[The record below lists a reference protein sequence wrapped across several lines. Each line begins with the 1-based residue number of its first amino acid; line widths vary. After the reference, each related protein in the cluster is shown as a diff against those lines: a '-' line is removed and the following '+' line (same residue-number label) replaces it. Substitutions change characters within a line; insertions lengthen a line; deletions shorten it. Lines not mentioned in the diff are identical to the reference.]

1 MTAQPAAQNIP
12 TIEAPPQQTLLS
24 VAARV
29 LENLA
34 AGVGVAVF
42 SIAVAWAVGAPFEG
56 YQWPAV
62 LGLAWFGALS
72 TVRFSHDE
80 IRMAIIEADRLLLRE
95 RVKQLDAEADA
106 LDALLHERDRTIAQ
120 QAALIMARPN
130 YVAAQEG
137 NADPV
142 MRDARTLIDMVY
154 GQGAKVSQRALNERG
169 WSDDKY
175 ARALDILCRAGIAVR
190 KGPKGNVI
198 DWSPYDSPAQA
209 SVALGVITLGD
220 VVTPSQSSHSGGGEE
235 G

>member
-1 MTAQPAAQNIP
+1 MTTQPAAQNIP

-106 LDALLHERDRTIAQ
+106 LDALLHERDRTIAHQ
-120 QAALIMARPN
+120 QAQLTARRN
-130 YVAAQEG
+130 FVGAQPDSLSPTM
-137 NADPV
+137 N
-142 MRDARTLIDMVY
+142 DARRMVQWKY
-154 GQGAKVSQRALNERG
+154 GDGLDVTQRWAQREKAWNVNRYAAALNLLKGAQIVTMRG
-169 WSDDKY
+169 TQPEWAAY
-175 ARALDILCRAGIAVR
+175 T
-190 KGPKGNVI
+190 
-198 DWSPYDSPAQA
+198 SPAQA
-209 SVALGVITLGD
+209 LHALDDL
-220 VVTPSQSSHSGGGEE
+220 TPVELMIESSESSSGGGEE